1 LSSYQQSNRCWV
13 VFASKPLCESVHS
26 GRVQIVT
33 ERCMACLHL
42 GARRTELRPCYPQPA
57 FMRVRRLLPLLSII
71 VIIVIVVVAFG
82 ILICLLVVCRPW

>member
-1 LSSYQQSNRCWV
+1 
-13 VFASKPLCESVHS
+13 
-26 GRVQIVT
+26 
-33 ERCMACLHL
+33 MACLHL

-71 VIIVIVVVAFG
+71 VVIIVVVAFG